1 MGNTAQNTIPV
12 SGKTNRIS
20 FWLIH
25 LACLGVFWTGVSPA
39 DLAVC
44 LGFYA
49 LRMFAITGWYHRY
62 FSHKSFHAGRKTQ
75 FAFAFLGCMA
85 TQKGPLWWASHHRE
99 HHLFTDTPRDPHS
112 PMQVGFWRSHMLWF
126 LDPKTFAVREARIP
140 DLLRQP
146 ELRWLETRHWL
157 APLSAGCGLFLLGA
171 GLHAYFPGLGTDG
184 LQMLVWGYF
193 ISTVLL
199 YHGTF
204 SINSLGH
211 LLGRARYRTGDASKN
226 SALLALVTMGE
237 GWHNNHHHFPVSAR
251 QGFYW
256 WEVDITF
263 YALRLLAATGLIW
276 DLKPVPG
283 RVREAKRLDLEEGQP
298 FANKITIHAIIR
310 SLVS

>member
-1 MGNTAQNTIPV
+1 
-12 SGKTNRIS
+12 
-20 FWLIH
+20 
-25 LACLGVFWTGVSPA
+25 
-39 DLAVC
+39 
-44 LGFYA
+44 
-49 LRMFAITGWYHRY
+49 
-62 FSHKSFHAGRKTQ
+62 
-75 FAFAFLGCMA
+75 
-85 TQKGPLWWASHHRE
+85 
-99 HHLFTDTPRDPHS
+99 
-112 PMQVGFWRSHMLWF
+112 MLWF